1 MAKFITEA
9 EAAELF
15 FDGCCVV
22 GACFGS
28 EGWPEM
34 IGKAIEKRFLETGHP
49 AGMIAVH
56 AAGNRAANCWAHEG
70 LLSLDISSHESTTPK
85 IAKMIEDD
93 KLPGWYMPLGAMLQ
107 MYTEIGR
114 GMPGVLTKCGLGTFM
129 DARVDGGALN
139 PSAKA
144 YDEAQK
150 AKGEKLFVE
159 YVPDFMGEEYL
170 FYRIPKIDFGIM
182 RGTTA
187 DENGNITAENECLNL
202 ELSAVA
208 RAAKACGVRLS
219 LK

>member
-85 IAKMIEDD
+85 IAKRSKMTNFLAGICLWAQCSRCTRRSAE
-93 KLPGWYMPLGAMLQ
+93 
-107 MYTEIGR
+107 
-114 GMPGVLTKCGLGTFM
+114 VC
-129 DARVDGGALN
+129 RV
-139 PSAKA
+139 
-144 YDEAQK
+144 Y
-150 AKGEKLFVE
+150 
-159 YVPDFMGEEYL
+159 
-170 FYRIPKIDFGIM
+170 
-182 RGTTA
+182 
-187 DENGNITAENECLNL
+187 
-202 ELSAVA
+202 
-208 RAAKACGVRLS
+208 
-219 LK
+219 